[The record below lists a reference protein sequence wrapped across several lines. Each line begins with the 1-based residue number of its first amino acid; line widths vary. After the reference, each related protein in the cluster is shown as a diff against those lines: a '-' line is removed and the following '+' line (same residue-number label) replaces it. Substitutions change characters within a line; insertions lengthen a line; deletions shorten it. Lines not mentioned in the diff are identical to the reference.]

1 MNLRDGLILA
11 KEMDLNNLIVELN
24 ALSVANLINN
34 NTANL
39 LLEPLLTNCRNL
51 LKVIS
56 NKQSSMST

>member
-24 ALSVANLINN
+24 ALSVANFINN

-39 LLEPLLTNCRNL
+39 LLESLLTNCRNL
-51 LKVIS
+51 LKVIP

>member
-24 ALSVANLINN
+24 ALSVAILINN
-34 NTANL
+34 NIANL

-51 LKVIS
+51 LKVIP

>member
-39 LLEPLLTNCRNL
+39 LLVPLLTNCRNL
-51 LKVIS
+51 LKVIP

>member
-11 KEMDLNNLIVELN
+11 KEMDLNNLIVELD
-24 ALSVANLINN
+24 ALSVAILINN
-34 NTANL
+34 NIANL

-51 LKVIS
+51 LKVIP

>member
-39 LLEPLLTNCRNL
+39 LLESLLTNCRNL
-51 LKVIS
+51 LKVIP